1 LEKGGKKMIEGW
13 VVNLRRLKAN
23 DLRHLVK
30 WRRDMELMA
39 CYDGLFFNAPDEVEQ
54 DLKRHIAAS
63 DRLDFLIETKK
74 GKPLGIAFFDHIDR
88 ENRRLELN
96 VMIGEKQGGVS
107 FHGANSAFLLVLYA
121 FEKMNMRKIYGRF
134 IEYASESKALIQAVG
149 FQKEAVWRDYFYQ
162 KGRRWDFHVYGLLK
176 RDFEIFLKTPKGRKY
191 LNASQRK
198 MNP

>member
-1 LEKGGKKMIEGW
+1 M
-13 VVNLRRLKAN
+13 
-23 DLRHLVK
+23 
-30 WRRDMELMA
+30 
-39 CYDGLFFNAPDEVEQ
+39 
-54 DLKRHIAAS
+54 
-63 DRLDFLIETKK
+63 
-74 GKPLGIAFFDHIDR
+74 
-88 ENRRLELN
+88 
-96 VMIGEKQGGVS
+96 
-107 FHGANSAFLLVLYA
+107 YA

-176 RDFEIFLKTPKGRKY
+176 RDFEVFLKTPKGRKY